1 MLALASTH
9 LHADAGRVVAEEIH
23 GGTKAVLFVSPFPA
37 TAGPAE
43 FAVYLSDVSTA
54 AAITDA
60 EVSFRMN
67 KLSAPTPELAWKG
80 PGCIAPGSSVAA
92 RRGHSGNRLL
102 HAASFAVP
110 EPGLWELA
118 VDVRRGGATATFAFP
133 LEIAPAPTP
142 FWNHWPLLT
151 MVPLGIAIYALRN
164 WLLRNWLLRNWLLRR
179 RTHAANP

>member
-9 LHADAGRVVAEEIH
+9 LHADAGRVVAEQIH

-133 LEIAPAPTP
+133 LEIAPAPAP
-142 FWNHWPLLT
+142 FWNYWPLLT

-164 WLLRNWLLRNWLLRR
+164 WLLRR

>member
-1 MLALASTH
+1 MVVFASAQ
-9 LHADAGRVVAEEIH
+9 LHADAGRVVGEKTIGE
-23 GGTKAVLFVSPFPA
+23 TKAVLFASPFPVA
-37 TAGPAE
+37 AGPSE

-133 LEIAPAPTP
+133 LEIIPATAP
-142 FWNHWPLLT
+142 FWNYWPLLT

-164 WLLRNWLLRNWLLRR
+164 WLLRR